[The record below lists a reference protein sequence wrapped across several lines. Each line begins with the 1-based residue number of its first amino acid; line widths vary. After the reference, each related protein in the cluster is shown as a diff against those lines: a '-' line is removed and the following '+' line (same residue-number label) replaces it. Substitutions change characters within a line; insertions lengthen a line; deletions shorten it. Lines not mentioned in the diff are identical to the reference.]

1 MLRGRSS
8 GMAKKRDNSKR
19 LPDRKP
25 AVGGNLVWSLVA
37 AGVASLFALSL
48 VSVAP
53 DLEISY
59 SDLERLIAASA
70 AEGPDRFVPLQKA
83 EGDAAATRYGE
94 LNDVVIGA
102 FEVSGRVREAPRGI
116 AAAHPA

>member
-1 MLRGRSS
+1 
-8 GMAKKRDNSKR
+8 MAKKRDIPKR
-19 LPDRKP
+19 PPDRKP

-59 SDLERLIAASA
+59 SDL
-70 AEGPDRFVPLQKA
+70 
-83 EGDAAATRYGE
+83 
-94 LNDVVIGA
+94 
-102 FEVSGRVREAPRGI
+102 
-116 AAAHPA
+116 